1 MKKIYPYKLIK
12 KNFNQNQFLKL
23 KNFLS
28 SQGIVVKKK
37 STLKFGYEKFKT
49 LYLTGLS
56 SFLIILIAFII
67 PLFSE
72 LTEINPKIVKNF
84 KINDSNKKFKKVL
97 EGDILENKTKLD
109 EGLDLSNILEDV
121 FKFEELP
128 TDSVRLSASTI
139 EQLFKDTNY
148 SLSEVRKSKKVKPI
162 RLSLLP
168 NEIKQ
173 IENSKKR
180 KNLFIQIILPLVLE
194 ENNLILLD
202 RKRLFSILN
211 KNNNSK
217 KEINWLN
224 IKFKQYGVLNKDIP
238 TLKVRMDIIPV
249 SLAIAQAAKETGWG
263 TSRFAL
269 EGNALFGQWTWSGD
283 GIKPAGA
290 ESDAKHKVMK
300 FKVLKASVRAYQRN
314 LNTHS
319 SYKKFRQLRA
329 QLRDDSEK
337 LDSLLLADQLDNYA
351 ETGDEYTKILKQII
365 NQNSLKDFDD
375 VKLMPLS
382 VKYKN
387 LI

>member
-1 MKKIYPYKLIK
+1 MKKIFPYKLIK

-23 KNFLS
+23 KTFLS
-28 SQGIVVKKK
+28 SQGIIVKKK
-37 STLKFGYEKFKT
+37 STLKFGYKKFKT

-56 SFLIILIAFII
+56 SLLIILIAFII

-72 LTEINPKIVKNF
+72 LTEINPKIVKNL

-97 EGDILENKTKLD
+97 EGDVLENKTKLD

-224 IKFKQYGVLNKDIP
+224 NKFKQYGVLNKDIP

>member
-1 MKKIYPYKLIK
+1 MKKIFPNKLIK
-12 KNFNQNQFLKL
+12 KNFNINQFLKL
-23 KNFLS
+23 KKFLS
-28 SQGIVVKKK
+28 SQGIIIKKK
-37 STLKFGYEKFKT
+37 TTFKFGFEKFKT

-56 SFLIILIAFII
+56 SLFIIIISFII
-67 PLFSE
+67 PLLSDMS
-72 LTEINPKIVKNF
+72 PQVAKNF
-84 KINDSNKKFKKVL
+84 KINDSNKKFKKIL
-97 EGDILENKTKLD
+97 EGGELEKNSKID

-121 FKFEELP
+121 FKFEDLP
-128 TDSVRLSASTI
+128 EDTVRLSASTI
-139 EQLFKDTNY
+139 EQLFEDTNY

-180 KNLFIQIILPLVLE
+180 KSLFIQIILPLILE

-202 RKRLFSILN
+202 RKKLFSILN
-211 KNNNSK
+211 KNKNSK

-224 IKFKQYGVLNKDIP
+224 RKFKQYGVLNKDIP
-238 TLKVRMDIIPV
+238 TLKVRMDIVPV

-290 ESDAKHKVMK
+290 DSDTKHKVMK
-300 FKVLKASVRAYQRN
+300 FRVLKASVRAYQRN

-319 SYKKFRQLRA
+319 SYKNFRQLRA
-329 QLRDDSEK
+329 QLRDDSAS

-351 ETGDEYTKILKQII
+351 ETGKEYTKILKQII

>member
-1 MKKIYPYKLIK
+1 MKKIFPNKLIK
-12 KNFNQNQFLKL
+12 KNFNINQFLKL
-23 KNFLS
+23 KKFLS
-28 SQGIVVKKK
+28 SQGIIIKKK
-37 STLKFGYEKFKT
+37 TTFKFGFEKFKT

-56 SFLIILIAFII
+56 SLFII
-67 PLFSE
+67 VISTIMPLLSDMS
-72 LTEINPKIVKNF
+72 PQVAKNF
-84 KINDSNKKFKKVL
+84 KINESNKKFKKIL
-97 EGDILENKTKLD
+97 EGGELENNSKID

-121 FKFEELP
+121 FKFEDLP
-128 TDSVRLSASTI
+128 EDTVRLSASTI
-139 EQLFKDTNY
+139 EQLFEDTNY

-173 IENSKKR
+173 IESSKKR
-180 KNLFIQIILPLVLE
+180 KSLFIQIILPLILE

-202 RKRLFSILN
+202 RKKLFSILN
-211 KNNNSK
+211 KNKNSK

-224 IKFKQYGVLNKDIP
+224 RKFRQYGVLNKDIP
-238 TLKVRMDIIPV
+238 TLKVRMDIVPV

-290 ESDAKHKVMK
+290 DSDTKHKVMK
-300 FKVLKASVRAYQRN
+300 FRVLKASVRAYQRN

-319 SYKKFRQLRA
+319 SYKNFRQLRA
-329 QLRDDSEK
+329 QLRDDSES

-351 ETGDEYTKILKQII
+351 ETGKEYTKILKQII

>member
-1 MKKIYPYKLIK
+1 MKKIFPNKLIK
-12 KNFNQNQFLKL
+12 KNFNINQFLKL
-23 KNFLS
+23 KKFLS
-28 SQGIVVKKK
+28 SQGIIIKKK
-37 STLKFGYEKFKT
+37 TTFKFGFEKFKT

-56 SFLIILIAFII
+56 SLFIIVISFII
-67 PLFSE
+67 PLLSDMS
-72 LTEINPKIVKNF
+72 PQVAKNF
-84 KINDSNKKFKKVL
+84 KINDSNKKFKKIL
-97 EGDILENKTKLD
+97 EGGELENNSKID

-121 FKFEELP
+121 FKFEDLP
-128 TDSVRLSASTI
+128 EDTVRLSASTI
-139 EQLFKDTNY
+139 EQLFEDTNY

-173 IENSKKR
+173 IESSKKR
-180 KNLFIQIILPLVLE
+180 KSLFIQIILPLILE

-202 RKRLFSILN
+202 RKKLFSILN
-211 KNNNSK
+211 KNKNSK

-224 IKFKQYGVLNKDIP
+224 RKFRQYGVLNKDIP
-238 TLKVRMDIIPV
+238 TLKVRMDIVPV

-290 ESDAKHKVMK
+290 DSDTKHKVMK
-300 FKVLKASVRAYQRN
+300 FRVLKASVRAYQRN

-319 SYKKFRQLRA
+319 SYKNFRQLRA
-329 QLRDDSEK
+329 QLRDDNAS

-351 ETGDEYTKILKQII
+351 ETGKEYTKILKQII

>member
-1 MKKIYPYKLIK
+1 MKKIFPDILIK
-12 KNFNQNQFLKL
+12 KNINTNQFLKL
-23 KNFLS
+23 KKLLS
-28 SQGIVVKKK
+28 SQGIIIKRK
-37 STLKFGYEKFKT
+37 STFKFGFEKFRT
-49 LYLTGLS
+49 IYLTGFS
-56 SFLIILIAFII
+56 SLMIILFAFII
-67 PLFSE
+67 PIFS
-72 LTEINPKIVKNF
+72 EINPKIVKSS
-84 KINDSNKKFKKVL
+84 KINDSSKKFKKVL
-97 EGDILENKTKLD
+97 EGQELENKTKID

-121 FKFEELP
+121 FKFEDLP
-128 TDSVRLSASTI
+128 QDSVRLSASTI

-173 IENSKKR
+173 IESSKKR
-180 KNLFIQIILPLVLE
+180 KSLFIQIILPLILE
-194 ENNLILLD
+194 ENNLILID

-211 KNNNSK
+211 KNKNSK
-217 KEINWLN
+217 KEIDWLN
-224 IKFKQYGVLNKDIP
+224 RKFKQYGVLNKDIP

-290 ESDAKHKVMK
+290 ESDTKHKVMK

-319 SYKKFRQLRA
+319 SYKNFRQLRA
-329 QLRDDSEK
+329 QLRDESEK

-351 ETGDEYTKILKQII
+351 ETGKEYTKILKQII

>member
-1 MKKIYPYKLIK
+1 MKKIFLNKLVK
-12 KNFNQNQFLKL
+12 KNFNANQFLKL
-23 KNFLS
+23 QKFLS
-28 SQGIVVKKK
+28 SQGIILKKK
-37 STLKFGYEKFKT
+37 NSFNFGFEKFKT

-67 PLFSE
+67 PIFSE
-72 LTEINPKIVKNF
+72 FEPKIAKNL
-84 KINDSNKKFKKVL
+84 KINESSKKFKKVL
-97 EGDILENKTKLD
+97 EGGEIENKSKID

-121 FKFEELP
+121 FKFEEIP
-128 TDSVRLSASTI
+128 QDTVRLSATTI

-148 SLSEVRKSKKVKPI
+148 SLNEVRKSKKVKPI

-173 IENSKKR
+173 IESSKKR
-180 KNLFIQIILPLVLE
+180 KNLFIQIILPLILE
-194 ENNLILLD
+194 ENSLILID

-211 KNNNSK
+211 KNKNSK

-224 IKFKQYGVLNKDIP
+224 KKFKQYGVLNKDIP

-290 ESDAKHKVMK
+290 ESDTKHKVMK

-319 SYKKFRQLRA
+319 SYKNFRQLRA

-337 LDSLLLADQLDNYA
+337 LDSLILADKLDNYA
-351 ETGDEYTKILKQII
+351 ETGKEYTKILKQII
-365 NQNSLKDFDD
+365 NQNSLQDFDD

-382 VKYKN
+382 VRYKN

>member
-1 MKKIYPYKLIK
+1 MKKIFPNKLIK
-12 KNFNQNQFLKL
+12 KNFNINQFLKL
-23 KNFLS
+23 KKFLS
-28 SQGIVVKKK
+28 SQGIIIKKK
-37 STLKFGYEKFKT
+37 TTFKFGFEKFKT

-56 SFLIILIAFII
+56 SLFII
-67 PLFSE
+67 VISTIMPLLSDMS
-72 LTEINPKIVKNF
+72 PQVAKNF
-84 KINDSNKKFKKVL
+84 KINDSNKKFKKIL
-97 EGDILENKTKLD
+97 EGGELENNSKID

-121 FKFEELP
+121 FKFEDLP
-128 TDSVRLSASTI
+128 EDTVRLSASTI
-139 EQLFKDTNY
+139 EQLFEDTNY

-173 IENSKKR
+173 IESSKKR
-180 KNLFIQIILPLVLE
+180 KSLFIQIILPLILE

-202 RKRLFSILN
+202 RKKLFSILN
-211 KNNNSK
+211 KNKNSK

-224 IKFKQYGVLNKDIP
+224 RKFRQYGVLNKDIP
-238 TLKVRMDIIPV
+238 TLKVRMDIVPV

-290 ESDAKHKVMK
+290 DSDTKHKVMK
-300 FKVLKASVRAYQRN
+300 FRVLKASVRAYQRN

-319 SYKKFRQLRA
+319 SYKNFRQLRA
-329 QLRDDSEK
+329 QLRDDSES

-351 ETGDEYTKILKQII
+351 ETGKEYTKILKQII

>member
-1 MKKIYPYKLIK
+1 MKKIFPNKLIK
-12 KNFNQNQFLKL
+12 KNFNINQFLKL
-23 KNFLS
+23 KKFLS
-28 SQGIVVKKK
+28 SQGIIIKKK
-37 STLKFGYEKFKT
+37 TTFKFGFEKFKT

-56 SFLIILIAFII
+56 SLFIIVISFII
-67 PLFSE
+67 PLLSDMS
-72 LTEINPKIVKNF
+72 PQVAKNF
-84 KINDSNKKFKKVL
+84 KINDSNKKFKKIL
-97 EGDILENKTKLD
+97 EGGELEKNSKID

-121 FKFEELP
+121 FKFEDLP
-128 TDSVRLSASTI
+128 EDTVRLSASTI
-139 EQLFKDTNY
+139 EQLFEDTNY

-173 IENSKKR
+173 IESSKKR
-180 KNLFIQIILPLVLE
+180 KSLFIQIILPLILE

-202 RKRLFSILN
+202 RKKLFSILN
-211 KNNNSK
+211 KNKNSK

-224 IKFKQYGVLNKDIP
+224 RKFRQYGVLNKDIP
-238 TLKVRMDIIPV
+238 TLKVRMDIVPV

-290 ESDAKHKVMK
+290 DSDTKHKVMK
-300 FKVLKASVRAYQRN
+300 FRVLKASVRAYQRN

-319 SYKKFRQLRA
+319 SYKNFRQLRA
-329 QLRDDSEK
+329 QLRDDSAS

-351 ETGDEYTKILKQII
+351 ETGKEYTKILKQII

>member
-1 MKKIYPYKLIK
+1 MKKIFPNKLIK
-12 KNFNQNQFLKL
+12 KNFNINQFLKL
-23 KNFLS
+23 KKFLS
-28 SQGIVVKKK
+28 SQGIIIKKK
-37 STLKFGYEKFKT
+37 TTFKFGFEKFKT

-56 SFLIILIAFII
+56 SLFII
-67 PLFSE
+67 VISTIMPLLSDMS
-72 LTEINPKIVKNF
+72 PQVAKNF
-84 KINDSNKKFKKVL
+84 KINDSNKKFKKIL
-97 EGDILENKTKLD
+97 EGGELEKNSKID

-121 FKFEELP
+121 FKFEDLP
-128 TDSVRLSASTI
+128 EDTVRLSASTI
-139 EQLFKDTNY
+139 EQLFEDTNY

-173 IENSKKR
+173 IESSKKR
-180 KNLFIQIILPLVLE
+180 KSLFIQIILPLILE

-202 RKRLFSILN
+202 RKKLFSILN
-211 KNNNSK
+211 KNKNSK

-224 IKFKQYGVLNKDIP
+224 RKFKQYGVLNKDIP
-238 TLKVRMDIIPV
+238 TLKVRMDIVPV

-290 ESDAKHKVMK
+290 DSDTKHKVMK
-300 FKVLKASVRAYQRN
+300 FRVLKASVRAYQRN

-319 SYKKFRQLRA
+319 SYKNFRQLRA
-329 QLRDDSEK
+329 QLRDDSES

-351 ETGDEYTKILKQII
+351 ETGKEYTKILKQII

>member
-1 MKKIYPYKLIK
+1 MKKIFLNKLIK
-12 KNFNQNQFLKL
+12 KNFNENRFLKL
-23 KNFLS
+23 KKFLS
-28 SQGIVVKKK
+28 SLGIIIKKK
-37 STLKFGYEKFKT
+37 QTFKFGFEKFKT

-56 SFLIILIAFII
+56 SLLIILIAFII
-67 PLFSE
+67 PIFS
-72 LTEINPKIVKNF
+72 EINPKVAKNLKF
-84 KINDSNKKFKKVL
+84 NESNKKFKIVL
-97 EGDILENKTKLD
+97 EGDDLENKSKVD
-109 EGLDLSNILEDV
+109 EGLDLTNILEDV
-121 FKFEELP
+121 FKFEDLP
-128 TDSVRLSASTI
+128 QDTVRLSASTI
-139 EQLFKDTNY
+139 EQLFRDTNY

-180 KNLFIQIILPLVLE
+180 KSLFIQIILPLILE

-202 RKRLFSILN
+202 RKKLFSILN
-211 KNNNSK
+211 KNKNSK

-224 IKFKQYGVLNKDIP
+224 RKFKQYGVLNKDIP

-290 ESDAKHKVMK
+290 ESDTKHKVMK

-319 SYKKFRQLRA
+319 SYKNFRQMRA
-329 QLRDDSEK
+329 QLRDDSKK

-351 ETGDEYTKILKQII
+351 ETGKEYTKILKQII

>member
-1 MKKIYPYKLIK
+1 MKKIFPNKLIK
-12 KNFNQNQFLKL
+12 KNFNVNQFLKL
-23 KNFLS
+23 KKFLS
-28 SQGIVVKKK
+28 SQGIIIKKK
-37 STLKFGYEKFKT
+37 QTFKFGFEKFKT

-56 SFLIILIAFII
+56 SLLIILIAFII
-67 PLFSE
+67 PIFSE
-72 LTEINPKIVKNF
+72 ISPKVAKNLKF
-84 KINDSNKKFKKVL
+84 NDSSKKFKKVL
-97 EGDILENKTKLD
+97 EGDDLENKSKVD

-121 FKFEELP
+121 FKFEDLP
-128 TDSVRLSASTI
+128 QDTVRLSASTI
-139 EQLFKDTNY
+139 EQLFRDTNY
-148 SLSEVRKSKKVKPI
+148 TLSEVRKSKKVKPI

-180 KNLFIQIILPLVLE
+180 KNLFIQIILPLILE

-202 RKRLFSILN
+202 RKKLFSILN
-211 KNNNSK
+211 KNKNSK

-224 IKFKQYGVLNKDIP
+224 RKFKQYGVINKDIP

-290 ESDAKHKVMK
+290 ESDTKHKVMK

-319 SYKKFRQLRA
+319 SYKNFRQMRA

-351 ETGDEYTKILKQII
+351 ETGKEYTKILKQII